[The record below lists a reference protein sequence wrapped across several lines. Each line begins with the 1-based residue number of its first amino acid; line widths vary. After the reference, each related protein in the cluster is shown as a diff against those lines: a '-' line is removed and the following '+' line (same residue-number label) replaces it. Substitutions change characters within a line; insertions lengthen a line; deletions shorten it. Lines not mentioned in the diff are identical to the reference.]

1 MEERQRSRRSSYH
14 IPGQRFRPRDM
25 ETGMDA
31 RDSSNASVAVPE
43 PIVARLI
50 SQLRPRKLIV
60 HHSDINDYGPTG
72 SKTWKL
78 DREELDAFKVDFA
91 EESFSELCDQPLPPQ
106 LDLRNNPWA
115 ELTRDQLRQYFD
127 FEPKRAILRGLSLS
141 IADQPSKKGRIIYDR
156 SGNADMT
163 WAQALQF
170 IEDQDPE
177 TTIMLNVAVQFP
189 DENDPLDT
197 IQFNDME
204 SGVDMDADS
213 GIRVAMGGDFVGP
226 GEEAVLH
233 PDFVPPVEL
242 PTAPEVD
249 PEERQ
254 RLKEAREE
262 HATEVHNL
270 LHNNNRTIRN
280 IPQPA
285 NLRRH
290 KDDAINR
297 KLVEDYYG
305 RKWKYGDLPKV
316 NDPAFEKHQSDV
328 IDEVLLQFPTPKHA
342 KVKDK
347 FHEEVDPADLRA
359 LIARSKKMTPA
370 NRNEAE
376 TFLASMTS
384 DADTDRSMSG
394 GSGGGPPLTQA
405 DFQQTRTTS
414 TGVGK
419 LGKQLRLERAEGD
432 NSIKA
437 EAYNSGGEVDDAE
450 SLRSTAKDPFKPQ
463 LKRAGEDVSALEVE
477 TCKSGAKVD
486 EGEEEESGWTR
497 EFNKARAKSQVL
509 FEEQAESQR
518 SRRNF

>member
-1 MEERQRSRRSSYH
+1 M
-14 IPGQRFRPRDM
+14 
-25 ETGMDA
+25 

-43 PIVARLI
+43 PIVERLI

-72 SKTWKL
+72 SKTWKM

-115 ELTRDQLRQYFD
+115 ELTRDRLRLYFD

-141 IADQPSKKGRIIYDR
+141 LADQPSKKGRIIYDR

-204 SGVDMDADS
+204 SGVDLDADS
-213 GIRVAMGGDFVGP
+213 GIRMAMGGDFVGP
-226 GEEAVLH
+226 GEEAVLQS
-233 PDFVPPVEL
+233 DFVPPVEL

-347 FHEEVDPADLRA
+347 FHEEVDPAALRA
-359 LIARSKKMTPA
+359 LIARSEKLTPA
-370 NRNEAE
+370 NR
-376 TFLASMTS
+376 
-384 DADTDRSMSG
+384 
-394 GSGGGPPLTQA
+394 GSGGGNLLDNLNQKLGGSLVGYDKEGAKPSRLSTLLAGNSGPPLTQA

-414 TGVGK
+414 TGAGK
-419 LGKQLRLERAEGD
+419 LGKQPQLERAEGD

-437 EAYNSGGEVDDAE
+437 EAYNSGGEVDDVE
-450 SLRSTAKDPFKPQ
+450 LLRSTEKDPFKPQ

-477 TCKSGAKVD
+477 TGKSGAKVD
-486 EGEEEESGWTR
+486 EGEEESGWTR
-497 EFNKARAKSQVL
+497 EFNKARSKSQVL